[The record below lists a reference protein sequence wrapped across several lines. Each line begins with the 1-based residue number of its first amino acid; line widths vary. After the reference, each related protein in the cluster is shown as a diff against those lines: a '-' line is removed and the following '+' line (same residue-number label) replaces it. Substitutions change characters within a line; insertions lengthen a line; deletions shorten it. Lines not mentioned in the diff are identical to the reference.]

1 MEIIVYCLKLKTIIL
16 IFTELFTE
24 KILIDEVDMVLNA
37 QIIRKGN
44 INEFAVLPYDE
55 FQKMKEIIE
64 NYEDLMLLRKAKFED
79 HNNNGKSAD
88 SLLEELSS
96 M

>member
-1 MEIIVYCLKLKTIIL
+1 ME
-16 IFTELFTE
+16 
-24 KILIDEVDMVLNA
+24 LNA

-79 HNNNGKSAD
+79 HNNGKSAE

-96 M
+96 I

>member
-1 MEIIVYCLKLKTIIL
+1 ME
-16 IFTELFTE
+16 
-24 KILIDEVDMVLNA
+24 LNA

-44 INEFAVLPYDE
+44 IKEFAVLPYDE
-55 FQKMKEIIE
+55 FQKMKEMIE

-79 HNNNGKSAD
+79 HNNNNGKSAE